1 MVFFT
6 HTHTHIHTHIHSEG
20 VFPQPEV
27 ATKPLNSLMDQLD
40 TGDIV
45 LLSGATS
52 SGAIIK
58 LFDQSQFS
66 HVGIVSSGACI
77 SKRGIKIRYST
88 TNVYSVFSILFA
100 QSSAC
105 DKNGIFYLYCVCSI
119 LYVVHVDASCQRF
132 IQVLKTSFAS
142 QLLIWEASTNKAG
155 GFYVGSHV

>member
-1 MVFFT
+1 MLYGFFT
-6 HTHTHIHTHIHSEG
+6 HTHTHIHSE
-20 VFPQPEV
+20 EV

-77 SKRGIKIRYST
+77 SKHGIKIRYFTS
-88 TNVYSVFSILFA
+88 YKCIQRF
-100 QSSAC
+100 Q
-105 DKNGIFYLYCVCSI
+105 YC
-119 LYVVHVDASCQRF
+119 LLRVVHVTRLVSFSCIVCVVFYMYMLMLMHPVNDSYRF
-132 IQVLKTSFAS
+132 
-142 QLLIWEASTNKAG
+142 
-155 GFYVGSHV
+155 